1 MGGGIGE
8 AGPQLEVTG
17 PSRIYAPQP
26 RAQASSGQGSIN
38 AETLGELKAILQ
50 EMRTLSSHAK
60 KTSDNTDQL
69 ATVGTQ
75 VIGTV
80 QVKEMA

>member
-1 MGGGIGE
+1 
-8 AGPQLEVTG
+8 
-17 PSRIYAPQP
+17 
-26 RAQASSGQGSIN
+26 
-38 AETLGELKAILQ
+38 
-50 EMRTLSSHAK
+50 MRTLSSHAK